1 MSGTVNLV
9 SGSKQKTV
17 VLSRSASDAVTGR
30 QLSDAESGS
39 EWETDVEDVPNVT
52 DSQCQEKDEVE
63 EDEMLPM
70 ETVVDVPSSSSYS
83 SILKTTK
90 QPEAEER

>member
-1 MSGTVNLV
+1 M
-9 SGSKQKTV
+9 

-39 EWETDVEDVPNVT
+39 EWETDVEDVTNVT
-52 DSQCQEKDEVE
+52 DGQCQEEGGHEEVE
-63 EDEMLPM
+63 VLAV
-70 ETVVDVPSSSSYS
+70 ETVVDAPSSSSYS

>member
-1 MSGTVNLV
+1 M
-9 SGSKQKTV
+9 
-17 VLSRSASDAVTGR
+17 VLSRSASDALTGR

>member
-1 MSGTVNLV
+1 M
-9 SGSKQKTV
+9 
-17 VLSRSASDAVTGR
+17 VLSRIASDAVTGR

-52 DSQCQEKDEVE
+52 DAQRQEEGGHEEVE
-63 EDEMLPM
+63 VLSV
-70 ETVVDVPSSSSYS
+70 ETVVDAPSSSSYS
-83 SILKTTK
+83 SILKTTR

>member
-1 MSGTVNLV
+1 MSVTATLV

-17 VLSRSASDAVTGR
+17 VLSRIASDAVTGR

-39 EWETDVEDVPNVT
+39 EWETDVEDVTNVT
-52 DSQCQEKDEVE
+52 DSRGQEEGGHEEVE
-63 EDEMLPM
+63 VLAV
-70 ETVVDVPSSSSYS
+70 ETVVDAPSSSSYS